1 MEKTKQKLKKKIKV
15 NPANKRSYFWIEAK
29 SEFKKVVWPSKK
41 LAAKSVSLVLLCVVV
56 SIALISVFD
65 FALSKFVILL

>member
-1 MEKTKQKLKKKIKV
+1 MEKAKPTVKKSIKM
-15 NPANKRSYFWIEAK
+15 NGAAKRSFFWIEAK
-29 SEFKKVVWPSKK
+29 SEFKKVIWPSKN
-41 LAAKSVSLVLLCVVV
+41 LAAKSVSLVLICVFA

>member
-1 MEKTKQKLKKKIKV
+1 MEKRKSIPKKTIK
-15 NPANKRSYFWIEAK
+15 AHTLAKRSFFWIEAK

-41 LAAKSVSLVLLCVVV
+41 TAAKSVSLVLVCVFI